1 MMNNFKYLFGFLFLL
16 LCTDT
21 VAQTVSS
28 QVFGTT
34 GGSGA
39 AGDKIAEWS
48 VGGTAVTTT
57 AVLPGGL
64 LLTQGFLQPRGAVIQ
79 LTLLFNSLDNKVY
92 EDLDFE
98 LYAVASDGSEVVYES
113 SDSNIAQIINGNVVK
128 IVGAG
133 TANIKATIK
142 GTTVSVNQALVVDKA
157 GQVITFDIIPVLYK
171 GDAAYAMSA
180 YSDKG
185 LPVTFANSNPY
196 VVKLNGNAIT
206 PVDLGKATITV
217 SQAGN
222 ANYKAAEA
230 IQLVEVISRNGE
242 TVSIPTVIT
251 PNGDGL
257 NDVLIIKGIE
267 NYPDNHFV
275 IVNRN
280 GTKIFDVANY
290 DNSQVIFLGKAK
302 VNGTFEGKV
311 IGRTDYLPQGT
322 YFYSLS
328 YQEDGKTKRKT
339 GYIVLKY

>member
-1 MMNNFKYLFGFLFLL
+1 MNNYKHFFRILFLL
-16 LCTDT
+16 TCTD
-21 VAQTVSS
+21 VGAQTVTS

-39 AGDKIAEWS
+39 VGDKIAEWS
-48 VGGTAVTTT
+48 VGGTAVVHT
-57 AVLPGGL
+57 AVLSNGMV
-64 LLTQGFLQPRGAVIQ
+64 LTQGFLQPRGVVIQ
-79 LTLLFNSLDNKVY
+79 LTLLFNSLDSKVY

-98 LYAVASDGSEVVYES
+98 LHAIASDGSEVIYES
-113 SDSNIAQIINGNVVK
+113 SDLSVAQIINGNVVK

-133 TANIKATIK
+133 SANIKATIK
-142 GTTVSVNQALVVDKA
+142 GTTISVNQALVVDKA
-157 GQVITFDIIPVLYK
+157 GQVITFDIVPVLYK

-185 LPVTFANSNPY
+185 FPVTFANSNPY
-196 VVKLNGNAIT
+196 VVKLNGSAIT
-206 PVDLGKATITV
+206 PVDLGKASITV
-217 SQAGN
+217 SQEGN
-222 ANYKAAEA
+222 VNYKAVEVV
-230 IQLVEVISRNGE
+230 QLVEVISRNGE
-242 TVSIPTVIT
+242 TVNVPAVLT

-257 NDVLIIKGIE
+257 NDVLVIKGIE

-280 GTKIFDVANY
+280 GTKIFDVVNY
-290 DNSQVIFLGKAK
+290 DNSQIIFQGKAK
-302 VNGTFEGKV
+302 INGTFEGKV

-328 YQEDGKTKRKT
+328 YKEEGKTKRKT